1 MHIIYDDATLEAA
14 LTAARDDTSRQLIEL
29 IAADAK
35 ASELW
40 DLSCMVLVDRQ
51 DTAQDFERVLGFA
64 PSTGPSGAAGEA
76 YWSWREQRGGWTEL
90 HITAGDSEFAWFVVM
105 PTDWFDARIGRR

>member
-1 MHIIYDDATLEAA
+1 MHAINDEATLETA
-14 LTAARDDTSRQLIEL
+14 LPAARDDTSRQLIEL

-40 DLSCMVLVDRQ
+40 GRSCIPK

-64 PSTGPSGAAGEA
+64 RSTGPAAAAGKA
-76 YWSWREQRGGWTEL
+76 C
-90 HITAGDSEFAWFVVM
+90 
-105 PTDWFDARIGRR
+105 